1 MRSLVAASLLLISS
15 SALASSKLDPVGA
28 AEAQVLKGNILVWHD
43 ATLLAEP
50 SDTARTL
57 QLATFDV
64 PRKDRVGHVV
74 AMKVIA
80 GKGAFVEVELAAL
93 EEECTWSRVVL
104 PDDLAR
110 VRLFVRRAD
119 IAPVL
124 VKPFTKTFPDGTS
137 ITLAPGTPVMPTDA
151 GTYMVSLRGDELG
164 VDIPSASVNH
174 AYLPPKSS
182 SSAINGMGQTI
193 AIAPAKA
200 ALGPRTFALSSQ
212 WKGAPVE
219 KRGESAVVAI
229 EDRCMTAHVVV
240 PAKSLSELD
249 ESAIDVTKDEDSHAS
264 MLNLRDDVFL
274 PKLTPLSIGERQ
286 VAVAAK
292 HIYLHAEPTG
302 KNACIQR
309 TIKIESAL
317 EVKST
322 DAKLRVCAPAQNVA
336 RELRRSARPAR
347 GASL

>member
-1 MRSLVAASLLLISS
+1 MRSLVAASVLLIST

-43 ATLLAEP
+43 ATLFAEP
-50 SDTARTL
+50 NEAARPL
-57 QLATFDV
+57 QLATFDA

-93 EEECTWSRVVL
+93 EEECTWSRIVL

-124 VKPFTKTFPDGTS
+124 VKPFTKAFPDGTS

-151 GTYMVSLRGDELG
+151 GTYMISLRGDEVE
-164 VDIPSASVNH
+164 VDIPTASVNH

-182 SSAINGMGQTI
+182 ASAINGMGQTI

-200 ALGPRTFALSSQ
+200 VLGTRTLALSAQ
-212 WKGAPVE
+212 WKGAPVAQ
-219 KRGESAVVAI
+219 RGDSAVVAI
-229 EDRCMTAHVVV
+229 EDRCISAHVVV

-249 ESAIDVTKDEDSHAS
+249 ESAIDITKNDDAHSS

-292 HIYLHAEPTG
+292 HIYLHAAPTG

-317 EVKST
+317 EVKAT
-322 DAKLRVCAPAQNVA
+322 DAKFRVCAPAQNVA
-336 RELRRSARPAR
+336 RETRRAAPRAR